1 MNRMLRKRNHVLL
14 GALVFSVSLAM
25 VSGRVGG
32 TFPGGV
38 VARATI
44 EKSGNT
50 TSGSLMIPASSPL
63 SSPAADNSRT
73 VFILNVLGIGTA
85 VLLAICVV
93 MLVFVTWRYKLRRS
107 EVFPAN
113 SWITGLSGQ
122 LLRPFEMSAPL
133 LSREELEVA
142 CEDFSNIIGYSPD
155 GVVYKGTLSNGTE
168 VAVTSIRMR
177 AADWSPASELSFRRK
192 VEALARMKHKHLVNL
207 LGYCTEESPFTR
219 MLVFEYASNGTLAD
233 HLHNPKEAEHLD
245 WPTRMRIVMGAAC
258 GLEYMHHD
266 LTPPCSHL
274 SFDSNAVYL
283 TDDYAAKLANFG
295 IARMLSATISKGG
308 GGSADHG
315 RMQKQSSWAGG
326 NGGGHSDEWEGN
338 DRHCPGFESNMYNF
352 GVFLLETV
360 SGRPSYCEPGGN
372 LVDWAAE
379 FLNDPKQARHL
390 VDPSLKSHNAD
401 ELLALCKIVNICL
414 SNKGYKRP
422 SMRKVSQM
430 LADGLKMT
438 PDAASCKVSPLLWA
452 QLEILDDS

>member
-14 GALVFSVSLAM
+14 GALVFSVSLAV

-50 TSGSLMIPASSPL
+50 TSGSLMIPASSPA
-63 SSPAADNSRT
+63 AADNSRT

-295 IARMLSATISKGG
+295 IARMLPATISKGG
-308 GGSADHG
+308 GGAADHG

-326 NGGGHSDEWEGN
+326 NGGGCSDEWEGN